1 MNMRSYLILIFSLAF
16 SIQSNA
22 TDTLSVSMQQAD
34 KLFLEHNF
42 LLIANQYNIGINE
55 ALVVQARLYTN
66 PNFTAD
72 FNVYNPNNK
81 QAFQAGADGEKA
93 FSLEQLLLIGGK
105 RKTQIEIAKSN
116 VQLARYDFED
126 LLRNLKFELHSS
138 FYKAKQ
144 TEIVLRKYDAQLL
157 LIDSIISNYEIQS
170 QKGNIPVK
178 EVVRLKTVYL
188 ELNND
193 RSALAQNLNDE
204 MSKLRVLLG
213 VTSFIKPVTDD
224 HQLELLKILAPETI
238 IDAALQNRPDLKTV
252 QLQKSVAALNLK
264 LQKQLVVPDITLN
277 ASYDQRG
284 GAFND
289 QINSGISM
297 PLPTWNRNQGNIKAA
312 KLQSNS
318 IDALRNQKEIEVKT
332 EAQQA
337 YDDFSRSLKEYIK
350 AQQLYNKDFE
360 SVFNGISEN
369 FQKRNVSLI
378 EFVDFVEAYNQSIA
392 EIERIKT
399 QLAIAA
405 ENINYITAKEIY

>member
-81 QAFQAGADGEKA
+81 QAFQAGTDGEKA

-116 VQLARYDFED
+116 VELARYDFED

-252 QLQKSVAALNLK
+252 QLQKSVAALSLK